1 MLKLLL
7 GALVVVLAG
16 IAYVSGS
23 AAIPQ
28 GMSQFAPPPTPAAGE
43 VSFELTQAQ
52 LSDRMRQ
59 QLVGQ
64 SLGETP
70 LGKATLT
77 RLSCELK
84 PNQLIAN
91 GDADVGGTSVPVSM
105 TGHVDMQSNRP
116 VVIINDAR
124 AAGVPLPEASRES
137 IRKSFQDQ
145 VDQEIARLQMRVT
158 SVTIT
163 QGKLLVIGIRA
174 R

>member
-16 IAYVSGS
+16 IAYVGGS

-28 GMSQFAPPPTPAAGE
+28 GMSQFAPAPTPAAGE
-43 VSFELTQAQ
+43 VSFELTQSQ
-52 LSDRMRQ
+52 LSERMRQ

-70 LGKATLT
+70 LGTATLT
-77 RLSCELK
+77 KLNCELK

-91 GDADVGGTSVPVSM
+91 GDAEVGGKTVPVSM
-105 TGHVDMQSNRP
+105 TGHVDMQANKP
-116 VVIINDAR
+116 VVIVNDAK
-124 AAGVPLPEASRES
+124 AAGVPLPQSTRES
-137 IRKSFQDQ
+137 IRKTVQDQ

-158 SVTIT
+158 SVTIGE
-163 QGKLLVIGIRA
+163 GKILVIGTRA